1 MLTAGGR
8 FRTQKVLTAEEA
20 AQRAHILK
28 RALYKRP
35 RTLRGKA
42 AFFFLQA
49 MDLARESGGRYK
61 SAFLFGIINLNTLSL

>member
-42 AFFFLQA
+42 AFFFY
-49 MDLARESGGRYK
+49 RPW
-61 SAFLFGIINLNTLSL
+61 TLRGKAAADTSLRFSLV